1 MTRPSQN
8 SLVLD
13 GEDVKIRLL
22 AERIETQSVVHVDW
36 LRFTCYLRNAE
47 TPSVDLIFPSFA
59 MNVWDDDFRKAQ
71 INRVLAS
78 IPDGDFLP
86 AAQAL
91 ELAGKVATALGDDF
105 QVSAEI
111 RKGHDF
117 YKSRW
122 SIERNGHE
130 CGWVG
135 FLTSG
140 KNPKQAAQAR
150 TLHVNLY
157 GTACTFARHGWT
169 DRLASLIEE
178 VKGDITRCD
187 LALDFFDG
195 FEGGLDQ
202 VAQDYRSGLCN
213 VGGRKLKCNMVGD
226 WINGRERSFYMGSK
240 EAGKQTNVYEKGH
253 QLFGADSDSKW
264 VRVELRYGNKLRVL
278 PVDMLRRPSDFFAGA
293 SDWHALM
300 LTRADAIP
308 SPERIKAMSRLALE
322 TVQAEVNRSVRWAMD
337 VAGPTISAAFRYFGD
352 GFLALCEHKKP
363 PARLARF
370 SGAEL
375 AQAFQVAEQRVHQSS
390 DLGSPFFLS
399 DRDCPH
405 FLHINPSNAGPA
417 FS

>member
-8 SLVLD
+8 PLVLD
-13 GEDVKIRLL
+13 GEDVKARLL
-22 AERIETQSVVHVDW
+22 AERIETRSVVHVDW
-36 LRFTCYLRNAE
+36 VRFTTYLRNAD
-47 TPSVDLIFPSFA
+47 TPSADLLFPSPDLCA
-59 MNVWDDDFRKAQ
+59 WDDDFRKAQ
-71 INRVLAS
+71 LTRVLAS
-78 IPDGDFLP
+78 VPDGDFAP
-86 AAQAL
+86 AAQAF
-91 ELAGKVATALGDDF
+91 ELAGKVAATLGDDF
-105 QVSAEI
+105 AVSLEI

-122 SIERNGHE
+122 SIERNGVE

-157 GTACTFARHGWT
+157 GAACTFAASGWM
-169 DRLASLIEE
+169 DRLAILIED

-187 LALDFFDG
+187 LALDFFEG

-202 VAQDYRSGLCN
+202 VTEDYKAGLCN

-278 PVDMLRRPSDFFAGA
+278 SADMLRRPADFFAGA

-308 SPERIKAMSRLALE
+308 SPERIKTMNRLALE
-322 TVQAEVNRSVRWAMD
+322 TVQAEVSRSIRWAMD
-337 VAGPTISAAFRYFGD
+337 IAGPSIAAAFQYLGD
-352 GFLALCEHKKP
+352 GFLALCENKKLP
-363 PARLARF
+363 GRLARF
-370 SGAEL
+370 SPAEL
-375 AQAFQVAEQRVHQSS
+375 AQAFQIAEQRIHQPS
-390 DLGSPFFLS
+390 GAGAPFFLS
-399 DRDCPH
+399 DQDHPH
-405 FLHINPSNAGPA
+405 FLHVNPSNAGPA